1 VRAAVVAGVDLKLRG
16 KSVVVTGASK
26 GIGRAIA
33 YAFLR
38 EGANV
43 ALSARTQAELD
54 RAVREGTGLGGTPL
68 GIVADVTREDDI
80 RRIVDKTIAGF
91 GAIDVLVNNAGGIG
105 AFAPF
110 EELTLDDWR
119 RLFELN
125 LFSVVA
131 LIKAVLPVMRAQ
143 RSGRIVN
150 ISSESALQPDAAMA
164 HYNASKAALNSLTK
178 SLSKAVGEDGIL
190 VNTVSPAFIKTP
202 LIEEM
207 LAGIGRNRGIDVA
220 AAEAAFLR
228 ESRPNIVLKRAGT
241 PEEVASA
248 VVFLASSRASF
259 ITGTNVR
266 IDGGSVATV

>member
-1 VRAAVVAGVDLKLRG
+1 VAGVDLELRG
-16 KSVVVTGASK
+16 KSVIVTGASK

-54 RAVREGTGLGGTPL
+54 RAVREGAALGGAPIA
-68 GIVADVTREDDI
+68 IVADVTREDDI

-91 GAIDVLVNNAGGIG
+91 GSIDVLVNNAGSIG

-110 EELTLDDWR
+110 EELTLEDWR

-131 LIKAVLPVMRAQ
+131 LTRAVLPIMRAQ
-143 RSGRIVN
+143 RSGRIIN

-202 LIEEM
+202 LIDEM
-207 LAGIGRNRGIDVA
+207 LAGIGRSRGIEVA

-259 ITGTNVR
+259 ITGTNLRV
-266 IDGGSVATV
+266 DGGSVATV